1 MMKETSDES
10 SQTVLAL
17 KESNYSPNV
26 SAQIDDGILSL
37 STAASIKSKAK
48 SIHNESGLSMG
59 LI

>member
-1 MMKETSDES
+1 MMKEASEEPN
-10 SQTVLAL
+10 QNFLAL

-26 SAQIDDGILSL
+26 SGLIDDGILSL